1 MSETAETKY
10 RGALGSLMQFQ
21 VTFGLLVVYA
31 LGIEDAV
38 NWEYITIMC
47 LVVPGKDRC
56 TWYGTFS
63 NPLISSKFLL
73 AVLNVVA
80 MLFMPESPVFYVSR
94 SDDEAARN
102 SLIRLRGKEYSGV
115 DQVCLLRAFL
125 C

>member
-1 MSETAETKY
+1 MAPTYVSETAETKY

-56 TWYGTFS
+56 TWYGLINLIKSPDFLQIYAFS
-63 NPLISSKFLL
+63 PQCGSY
-73 AVLNVVA
+73 AVHA
-80 MLFMPESPVFYVSR
+80 
-94 SDDEAARN
+94 
-102 SLIRLRGKEYSGV
+102 
-115 DQVCLLRAFL
+115 
-125 C
+125 